1 MPQVL
6 IVEALRSPVLDR
18 RGPVS
23 ALSEDERAGR
33 MLRGLVHRAGL
44 DPRALEAVFL
54 GGQTPGLGRLAV
66 AAAGLPLSLP
76 AHTLCAGHASGLA
89 ALHLAA
95 TAVAAGATGP
105 VLAAGVSGPVL
116 AADPGPTARWRA
128 EWPSAEQ
135 AEARIAS
142 WAELSGDEV
151 ARWRDGSAG
160 TALAGGGGPGAGGPV
175 GGGPVDLG
183 EVLDLVG
190 DFADAPPGADRVAVA
205 GLALA
210 DEEVV
215 RRLRL
220 RVRARVAAIAVA
232 AGDPALAPMA
242 VVPAVE
248 RALEAAGLR
257 ASEVDLIELDGSAPA
272 AALASLRG
280 LDLPPA
286 RACVLGFPAA
296 SVPGLAGLPRLCRL
310 VHALGAR
317 RARFGLCAAA
327 DGLGQAWAVVID
339 AQRHH

>member
-6 IVEALRSPVLDR
+6 IVEALRSPLLDR

-89 ALHLAA
+89 ALHLAV

-116 AADPGPTARWRA
+116 APDPGPTARWRA
-128 EWPSAEQ
+128 EWPAAEQ
-135 AEARIAS
+135 AEARVAS
-142 WAELSGDEV
+142 WAGLSGDEV
-151 ARWRDGSAG
+151 ARWLDGSAG
-160 TALAGGGGPGAGGPV
+160 TALAGGGGPEGAGPA
-175 GGGPVDLG
+175 DLG

-190 DFADAPPGADRVAVA
+190 DFADAPAGADRVAVA

-232 AGDPALAPMA
+232 AGDPALGPMA

-317 RARFGLCAAA
+317 RARFGMCAAA

-339 AQRHH
+339 AQRHD